1 MRPTALL
8 VHVDDWEAG
17 FSWYREAFPGATI
30 VELPEFEF
38 RALRIGNFI
47 IEIVRSDEKVPSGKA
62 GTILYPEITTKFW
75 FTKSSGRLALGKK
88 IRWDWGMFGV
98 GDSLTVKEFEEN
110 RRILIQWESD
120 PTTVEWRFEAHGH
133 EATLVKISNW
143 GFVGDCDSVLPQAID
158 AKGGYSMVLAG
169 LKVWLEY
176 GIELNLVREQFPSD
190 HSV

>member
-1 MRPTALL
+1 
-8 VHVDDWEAG
+8 
-17 FSWYREAFPGATI
+17 
-30 VELPEFEF
+30 
-38 RALRIGNFI
+38 
-47 IEIVRSDEKVPSGKA
+47 
-62 GTILYPEITTKFW
+62 
-75 FTKSSGRLALGKK
+75 
-88 IRWDWGMFGV
+88 MFGV

-143 GFVGDCDSVLPQAID
+143 GFPGDCDSVLPQAID

-169 LKVWLEY
+169 LKAWLEY
-176 GIELNLVREQFPSD
+176 GIELNLVRDQFPSD